1 MSQLSASAIIVI
13 AICGAAVSTTI
24 LFAFARFW
32 GRAGMDTVGEI
43 RPRGQEQ
50 DLYMRAVRKRSH
62 HFAYAESLYSGPSR
76 SSQVYSVGA
85 TTPGGMNNPSAG
97 GGGGGGG
104 GGVGGAASQRR
115 PSQQANYYQ
124 AGGNQSNNYV
134 NYSNYDGA
142 EGYYE
147 ESPYSTSNPNVAGH
161 YHQGYSEQQQ
171 QQHALPVSGAA
182 AYQSGPAR

>member
-1 MSQLSASAIIVI
+1 MTQLSASAIIVI
-13 AICGAAVSTTI
+13 AICGSAVFTTI

-32 GRAGMDTVGEI
+32 GRADMDTVGEI

-50 DLYMRAVRKRSH
+50 DLYMRAVRQRSH

-97 GGGGGGG
+97 GG
-104 GGVGGAASQRR
+104 VEAAAQRR
-115 PSQQANYYQ
+115 ASRQANYYQ

-134 NYSNYDGA
+134 NYSNYDGG
-142 EGYYE
+142 EGYYDE
-147 ESPYSTSNPNVAGH
+147 PPYSASNPNVASH
-161 YHQGYSEQQQ
+161 YHQGYSEQQQQ